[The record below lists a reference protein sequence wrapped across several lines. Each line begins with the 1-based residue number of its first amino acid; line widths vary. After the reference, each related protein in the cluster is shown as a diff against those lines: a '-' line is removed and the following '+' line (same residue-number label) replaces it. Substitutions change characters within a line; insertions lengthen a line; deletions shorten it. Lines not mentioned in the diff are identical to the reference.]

1 MKRVYGEKKI
11 KNAVLAEHE
20 LRTVQKISRIKTQM
34 KKKSRTFERKKAV
47 QVNPFLSI
55 MYRGMAYRTW
65 SKLTKLYRKRRDFEA
80 QN

>member
-1 MKRVYGEKKI
+1 
-11 KNAVLAEHE
+11 
-20 LRTVQKISRIKTQM
+20 M

-80 QN
+80 QNQLDREDSEVEVEIEISEYTFETDRYETLED